1 MCSIIDR
8 FYKAILF
15 AIISLSVA
23 SCSKDDERFTE
34 PEPQRTDMQLRFGVK
49 GGSDAVTRVT
59 NHGLSSEFEEGDV
72 IGCVIAFHDAA
83 TGKYDYQATTKW
95 HYHINETGGIG
106 VLVLDSVY
114 ADDETKCGSHTAT
127 VKDLIYPHP
136 DYPVND
142 GYVKLNPS
150 AVGKPDDAEYC
161 FFFYYPFINS
171 TDVDAAFDEIT
182 ASKDPC
188 KLKIPFSGYALELP
202 PNYDNT
208 WYETNKKNLTVVGF
222 PDSETKYFT
231 NGKTFGDNEWDRQP
245 EQHPHFCWTAFPCFA
260 SIAQGS
266 KEQLNNSNFMWV
278 RYIVDQKDGS
288 KPITAK
294 DETTHYT
301 VGLEFRKKMAAIDL
315 VIEDKEISTADGDL
329 YYKNIPE
336 GKTANHWSN
345 DANVSE
351 SFFIIGKRIDLST
364 GLFTD
369 YPAHR
374 AEWKYRDQD
383 KFHEAEYAAA
393 RASHVCDAYEYKN
406 GNKKS
411 VSYNRVHP
419 CPLGEGVFRMVLPPQ
434 TSFKCELHFEK
445 GSKEY
450 TIDLYSKIPVL
461 KENTLYTIRLR
472 STDEWEVIIRDWEKG
487 SGMLIEEN

>member
-1 MCSIIDR
+1 MYSIIDR
-8 FYKAILF
+8 FHKVILF
-15 AIISLSVA
+15 AIISLSVV
-23 SCSKDDERFTE
+23 SCSDDGRFVE

-49 GGSDAVTRVT
+49 GGSDAATRVT

-72 IGCVIAFHDAA
+72 VGCVIAFRDAA
-83 TGKYDYQATTKW
+83 TGKYVYQATTKW
-95 HYHINETGGIG
+95 HYHINETGDIG
-106 VLVLDSVY
+106 VLVLDSIY
-114 ADDETKCGSHTAT
+114 ANDGNQCGSHAAT
-127 VKDLIYPHP
+127 DDDLIYRHP
-136 DYPVND
+136 GYAEDE
-142 GYVKLNPS
+142 GYVMLNPS
-150 AVGKPDDAEYC
+150 AVDAADNAEYC

-171 TDVDAAFDEIT
+171 TDVDAAFEEIT
-182 ASKDPC
+182 TSKDPC

-202 PNYDNT
+202 DSPDSY
-208 WYETNKKNLTVVGF
+208 WYEKNKKDLTVVGF
-222 PDSETKYFT
+222 PDLDTKFFT
-231 NGKTFGDNEWDRQP
+231 NGTQFGDNPWDKKD
-245 EQHPHFCWTAFPCFA
+245 ESHPHFCWTAFPCFA

-278 RYIVDQKDGS
+278 RYVTDQKEAG
-288 KPITAK
+288 KPITK
-294 DETTHYT
+294 EDETTHYT

-315 VIEDKEISTADGDL
+315 VIEDPKISTVDGDL
-329 YYKNIPE
+329 YYRNIPE
-336 GKTANHWSN
+336 PKSVNWSD

-364 GLFTD
+364 GQFTD
-369 YPAHR
+369 YPAYR

-406 GNKKS
+406 GNTKS
-411 VSYNRVHP
+411 ASYNRIHP
-419 CPLGEGVFRMVLPPQ
+419 CPLGEGVYRMILPPQ
-434 TSFKCELHFEK
+434 TSFKCELHFFTKEGK
-445 GSKEY
+445 GY

-472 STDEWEVIIRDWEKG
+472 STDEWDVIIRDWEKG